1 MKMNNFNECLEKL
14 HAKPLQVWD
23 KLAAV
28 FLYKP
33 KEDRT
38 IYCFSED
45 FNKKVESTE
54 VNVGCAVVK
63 HIDNGGVSVVCD
75 LYSKTNGWSG
85 HSTFAMTWEHME
97 ELFKKG
103 LVWKVK

>member
-1 MKMNNFNECLEKL
+1 MNNFNECLEKL

-28 FLYKP
+28 FIYQT

-38 IYCFSED
+38 IYCFSND
-45 FNKKVESTE
+45 FDKNVGAFGL
-54 VNVGCAVVK
+54 NVGCAVVK
-63 HIDNGGVSVVCD
+63 HIDNEGVSVLCD
-75 LYSKTNGWSG
+75 LYSHTNGWSA
-85 HSTFAMTWEHME
+85 HSTFGMKWEYME

-103 LVWKVK
+103 LVWKVE

>member
-1 MKMNNFNECLEKL
+1 MYNFNKRLEKL

-28 FLYKP
+28 FIYRG

-38 IYCFSED
+38 IYCFGEEFD
-45 FNKKVESTE
+45 KKVEDAD

-85 HSTFAMTWEHME
+85 HSTFAMKWEYME
-97 ELFKKG
+97 ELFKRG
-103 LVWKVK
+103 LVWKVE